1 MTEEKNQ
8 LGKLVGEIRKEK
20 GIRQLELCQGICSVS
35 MLSRI
40 EQGKKE
46 PDKMLLEALFERL
59 GKTLLYWEKVL
70 NNDDIRLFQLQVE
83 INSFLEEK
91 NLEVVQMLLK
101 KYKNFKGVS
110 NPLHK
115 QYKMF
120 ANARLLQL
128 QNKNKEA
135 MEELQRA
142 LEITLVN
149 FKENNF
155 ELKKYYLCYQEIE
168 VYLAWAELAVQ
179 YEKEKGYE
187 ALQQLIDYIDTN
199 VENNPEMN
207 RIYTIAVHKLACEKA
222 SRGKLEEAWFLCRKG
237 IKIKRQSKNLDKLK
251 PLLRLQME
259 IENKLGFQK
268 EKNEVKDWYYVIEQL
283 EQYAKHYGEKM
294 EGITNNRYGVYGI
307 GEVFRNL
314 RKNFNMSQEDLM
326 HFSEQ
331 ENYSI
336 VPETLSRIE
345 NGHSNPTKKTCE
357 TYLKKFNKE
366 MRFYAAPIQSDDY
379 EAHQLRYELGDK
391 IRVIDVKGAKELLE
405 QLEPKIDL
413 NNKYNKQFIAKEK
426 LIISHIE
433 GKISPKEFREKMIE
447 VLKITIP
454 DYEKIEEENKN
465 YGFLSRNEVGILNNI
480 AASYKDAVD
489 CEKGILLYEKLLR
502 YFEGQYELSGR
513 ADYMMLLINYV
524 NMLGSAGKHRK
535 CISEARRGIALNMKA
550 KDAVYMEHFLYE
562 IAWNYKELE
571 KKEEL
576 SKEEKLEKTN
586 SIKMAFKVS
595 ELFLQEGYIAFLK
608 KENIS

>member
-1 MTEEKNQ
+1 MTAEKNQ

-110 NPLHK
+110 VPLHK

-149 FKENNF
+149 LKEDNF
-155 ELKKYYLCYQEIE
+155 QLKKYYLCYQEIE
-168 VYLAWAELAVQ
+168 VYLAWAELAVR

-187 ALQQLIDYIDTN
+187 ALQQLIDYIDTK

-237 IKIKRQSKNLDKLK
+237 IKIKRESKNLDKLK

-268 EKNEVKDWYYVIEQL
+268 EKNEV
-283 EQYAKHYGEKM
+283 
-294 EGITNNRYGVYGI
+294 
-307 GEVFRNL
+307 
-314 RKNFNMSQEDLM
+314 
-326 HFSEQ
+326 
-331 ENYSI
+331 
-336 VPETLSRIE
+336 
-345 NGHSNPTKKTCE
+345 
-357 TYLKKFNKE
+357 
-366 MRFYAAPIQSDDY
+366 
-379 EAHQLRYELGDK
+379 LRYNYKANGFDPGDEAK
-391 IRVIDVKGAKELLE
+391 KQLAIAIAQKYNGRWVEHQRDISQDRHASWVIDNYQV
-405 QLEPKIDL
+405 
-413 NNKYNKQFIAKEK
+413 IA
-426 LIISHIE
+426 HE
-433 GKISPKEFREKMIE
+433 GLREM
-447 VLKITIP
+447 
-454 DYEKIEEENKN
+454 EEEK
-465 YGFLSRNEVGILNNI
+465 RK
-480 AASYKDAVD
+480 KDS
-489 CEKGILLYEKLLR
+489 I
-502 YFEGQYELSGR
+502 
-513 ADYMMLLINYV
+513 
-524 NMLGSAGKHRK
+524 RK
-535 CISEARRGIALNMKA
+535 C
-550 KDAVYMEHFLYE
+550 
-562 IAWNYKELE
+562 
-571 KKEEL
+571 
-576 SKEEKLEKTN
+576 
-586 SIKMAFKVS
+586 
-595 ELFLQEGYIAFLK
+595 
-608 KENIS
+608 